1 MRFTA
6 TNALALLSATVTLT
20 SATPT
25 GHYSPN
31 AAVAIAEERS
41 VVQTL
46 DRRAPVEK
54 REILL
59 AILTAVGTTA
69 ATAITTKAVEAAAG
83 LIKNLA
89 NFDNAREAFT
99 KKTADAMWAANPDPK
114 KYAAAVCYNMSYDLQ
129 DPKGMDGLISA
140 KMTLG
145 PLHTD
150 YDCFYMTANNAL
162 YTRGD
167 GGFINL
173 AFVSDKRCTFDR
185 DTADLTC
192 TA

>member
-145 PLHTD
+145 PLHTE
-150 YDCFYMTANNAL
+150 
-162 YTRGD
+162 
-167 GGFINL
+167 
-173 AFVSDKRCTFDR
+173 
-185 DTADLTC
+185 
-192 TA
+192 